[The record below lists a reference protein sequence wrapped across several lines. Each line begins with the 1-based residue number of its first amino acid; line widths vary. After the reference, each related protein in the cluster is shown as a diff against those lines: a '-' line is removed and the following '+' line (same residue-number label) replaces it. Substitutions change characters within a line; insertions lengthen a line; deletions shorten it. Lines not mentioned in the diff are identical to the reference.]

1 MEMDMPIL
9 MMSSLAI
16 LRNGQT
22 MTMTVMVIIRVAT
35 TPMAALESKAF
46 LRKTDLVAL
55 TLMLMGIPTQT
66 HCGQ

>member
-1 MEMDMPIL
+1 MDMPIL

-22 MTMTVMVIIRVAT
+22 MTMTVMVIIL
-35 TPMAALESKAF
+35 LEIIQTLVSVFKDS
-46 LRKTDLVAL
+46 LHKTDLVAL